1 MKKVGIL
8 NVQHADN
15 YGAVLLAYAL
25 QTEIEYLGYNAE
37 SIDFRPTGVHHSFI
51 HKSFEILKQ
60 DGCFQLFRQ
69 LQKKILYHHK
79 TDAKVLN
86 ARKKAFSDFRERYL
100 NRSKVYHNVTDD
112 RPLEYDIYVVGS
124 DVIWKPA
131 RVISKT
137 ESDAYFL
144 NFTEGLPCKRIAYAA
159 SIGTDDNDVLRP
171 LQDKIKNMIRKF
183 DSISLREK
191 TSVPFIRSLY
201 EKNVTWCIDPTM
213 FFNADFYNKLS
224 LESKHSTSLIA
235 DNYIYLYV
243 LGDNKQAYLMAN
255 RLSHIWNIPV
265 ICDAPSPQLVD
276 NVALNVQ
283 IDGPLEFL
291 NRIKKAKVVITD
303 SFHGTV
309 FSIIFH
315 KDFYTFSRGK
325 ISIRMQNLLERL
337 RLINRYVNSEKQ
349 ATQQFMP
356 VEYGNVDY
364 IINNWKEES
373 IIFLKDALF
382 TSKIK
387 EL

>member
-25 QTEIEYLGYNAE
+25 QTEIEHLGYNAE
-37 SIDFRPTGVHHSFI
+37 IIDFRPAAVRHNFI
-51 HKSFEILKQ
+51 HKFVEILKQ
-60 DGCFQLFRQ
+60 EGCFQLFRK
-69 LQKKILYHHK
+69 LQRKILYHNK
-79 TDAKVLN
+79 TDTKALN
-86 ARKKAFSDFRERYL
+86 ERRKAFADFREHYL
-100 NRSKVYHNVTDD
+100 NRSKIYRNVMDE
-112 RPLEYDIYVVGS
+112 RPLDYDIYVVGS

-131 RVISKT
+131 RVISRT

-171 LQDKIKNMIRKF
+171 LQDKIKNMIGKF
-183 DSISLREK
+183 DSISLREN

-201 EKNVTWCIDPTM
+201 GRSVTWCIDPTM

-224 LESKHSTSLIA
+224 LESKHPISHIA
-235 DNYIYLYV
+235 DNYIYMYV

-255 RLSHIWNIPV
+255 QLSHIWNIPV
-265 ICDAPSPQLVD
+265 ICDAPSPQLID

-291 NRIKKAKVVITD
+291 NRIKNAKVVITD

-325 ISIRMQNLLERL
+325 ISIRMQDLLEKFRL
-337 RLINRYVNSEKQ
+337 TNRYVNSEKL
-349 ATQQFMP
+349 AIQQFTP
-356 VEYGNVDY
+356 VEYGNVDN

-373 IIFLKDALF
+373 VKFLNNAL
-382 TSKIK
+382 SQVKSN
-387 EL
+387 

>member
-15 YGAVLLAYAL
+15 YGAVLLAYAI

-37 SIDFRPTGVHHSFI
+37 IIDFRPAGVHHNFI

-60 DGCFQLFRQ
+60 DGCFKLFRK

-79 TDAKVLN
+79 TDAKVLI

-100 NRSKVYHNVTDD
+100 NRSKVYYNVTDD

-183 DSISLREK
+183 DSISLREN

-201 EKNVTWCIDPTM
+201 GKSVTWCIDPTM
-213 FFNADFYNKLS
+213 LFNADFYNKLLIENNQS
-224 LESKHSTSLIA
+224 ISNIA
-235 DNYIYLYV
+235 DDYIYLYV
-243 LGDNKQAYLMAN
+243 LGNNEQAYLMAN
-255 RLSHIWNIPV
+255 QLSHIWNIPV
-265 ICDAPSPQLVD
+265 VCDAPSPQLID
-276 NVALNVQ
+276 NVILNIQ
-283 IDGPLEFL
+283 KDGPLDFL
-291 NRIKKAKVVITD
+291 NRIKNAKVVITD

-315 KDFYTFSRGK
+315 KDFYTYSRGT
-325 ISIRMQNLLERL
+325 ISIRMQDLLEKL
-337 RLINRYVNSEKQ
+337 NLTNRYVDSEKL
-349 ATQQFMP
+349 AIQQFTP
-356 VEYGNVDY
+356 VEYSNVDN
-364 IINNWKEES
+364 IINDWKKES
-373 IIFLKDALF
+373 VKFLNDALSQ
-382 TSKIK
+382 TKSN
-387 EL
+387 

>member
-25 QTEIEYLGYNAE
+25 QTEIEHLGYNAE
-37 SIDFRPTGVHHSFI
+37 IIDFRPTAAHPNFI
-51 HKSFEILKQ
+51 RKSFEILRQ
-60 DGCFQLFRQ
+60 DGFSQFLRK

-79 TDAKVLN
+79 TDAKALN
-86 ARKKAFSDFRERYL
+86 ARRKAFSDFREHYL
-100 NRSKVYHNVTDD
+100 NRSKIYRSVMDE
-112 RPLEYDIYVVGS
+112 RPLDYDIYVVGS

-144 NFTEGLPCKRIAYAA
+144 NFTERLSCKRIAYAA
-159 SIGTDDNDVLRP
+159 SIGTDDSDVLRP
-171 LQDKIKNMIRKF
+171 LQEKIKNMIRKF
-183 DSISLREK
+183 DSISLRENA
-191 TSVPFIRSLY
+191 SVPFISSLY
-201 EKNVTWCIDPTM
+201 GKSVTWCIDPTM
-213 FFNADFYNKLS
+213 LFNADFYNKLS
-224 LESKHSTSLIA
+224 LESRHPNFHIA

-255 RLSHIWNIPV
+255 QLSHIWNIPV
-265 ICDAPSPQLVD
+265 VCDAPSSQLID

-291 NRIKKAKVVITD
+291 NNIKNAKVVITD

-309 FSIIFH
+309 FSIIFR

-325 ISIRMQNLLERL
+325 ISIRMQDLLEKL
-337 RLINRYVNSEKQ
+337 RLTNRYVNSEKL

-356 VEYGNVDY
+356 VEYGNVDN
-364 IINNWKEES
+364 IINKWKEES
-373 IIFLKDALF
+373 IKFLSAAL
-382 TSKIK
+382 SQAKSN
-387 EL
+387 